1 MTAAPFA
8 PGLRPAAGTLSCC
21 GGVVAGVVVTACVVT
36 VGAVVGVALGFGSA
50 QVLRGLLYG
59 VGAGDPLTFVAAPM
73 VLLLVGVIAAY
84 LPARRAGR
92 VDPASVMRS
101 E

>member
-1 MTAAPFA
+1 
-8 PGLRPAAGTLSCC
+8 
-21 GGVVAGVVVTACVVT
+21 
-36 VGAVVGVALGFGSA
+36 
-50 QVLRGLLYG
+50 
-59 VGAGDPLTFVAAPM
+59 VGAGDPLTFVAAPI

-92 VDPASVMRS
+92 VDPASVMRA